1 MEIISAK
8 EAHER
13 TRKAI
18 PEDVELI
25 VSLVFKDIETE
36 INKNNYSITYYR
48 KYVDNWF
55 FEKLNTIRVSEFF
68 KKLGYNWSYNYGD
81 WNCDDDS
88 ITISW

>member
-13 TRKAI
+13 TRKVI

-25 VSLVFKDIETE
+25 VSLVFKDIEAE
-36 INKNNYSITYYR
+36 INKNHYYITYYR
-48 KYVDNWF
+48 KYVDYWF
-55 FEKLNTIRVSEFF
+55 FEKLNTAKTKEFF
-68 KKLGYNWSYNYGD
+68 TNLGYNLSYEHGD
-81 WNCDDDS
+81 FSVDDDS